1 MPVHRTSTGYGLQ
14 RLLHGLTDAV
24 IPADVEI
31 SGVSDDSRT
40 LHRGELFIARGGPH
54 RSGSLYIE
62 DALQA
67 GAAAA
72 VVEPGWE
79 STRYNAGIPVIPVS
93 GLNMKAGIIA
103 ARYYGDPSADL
114 SVVGV
119 TGTNGKTT
127 VSYAIARVLDNVSK
141 GTTGLIGTLGFG
153 QSGELSAAMN
163 TTPGAIMLQQILHD
177 MKVKSID
184 TVVMEVSSHG
194 LEQGRV
200 SGVRFHT
207 AVFTNLTR
215 DHLDYHPDMEA
226 YGNAKKR
233 LFLTPGLKHAVINI
247 DDPYGLQLSREISAD
262 IHVVAYGLCSKPTGL
277 YEGLEYVSGVVLENR
292 IDQLCLEINSPWGA
306 GRADICAGGRFNAYN
321 FLASL
326 AVLQVLGID
335 FDRSLREL
343 PGVFPVPGRIEAFRG
358 HGEFM
363 VVVDY
368 AHTPDGLENVL
379 QSLREV
385 CSGRLIC
392 VFGCGGDRD
401 RGKRPRMGE
410 IARRYADQIILTN
423 DNPRTEQPETI
434 INEILAG
441 MKDRKGVIVNT
452 DRAQAISSAI
462 ADAGKDDIV
471 LVAGK
476 GHETYQEI
484 GKQRYPFSD
493 RQLVRNLVGDKP

>member
-1 MPVHRTSTGYGLQ
+1 MPAYRSSTEYSLQ
-14 RLLHGLTDAV
+14 RLLHGLTDAP
-24 IPADVEI
+24 IPANVEVT
-31 SGVSDDSRT
+31 GVSDDSRT
-40 LHRGELFIARGGPH
+40 LHSGELFIARGGPLC
-54 RSGSLYIE
+54 SGTLYIE

-67 GAAAA
+67 GVAA
-72 VVEPGWE
+72 VVVE
-79 STRYNAGIPVIPVS
+79 SGSESPRNNAGIPLIPVT

-103 ARYYGDPSADL
+103 ARFYGDPSADI

-127 VSYAIARVLDNVSK
+127 VSYAIARVLDSVSK

-153 QSGELSAAMN
+153 QSGELSATRN
-163 TTPGAIMLQQILHD
+163 TTPGAIRLQQILHD

-184 TVVMEVSSHG
+184 KVVMEVSSHG
-194 LEQGRV
+194 LDQGRI

-207 AVFTNLTR
+207 AVFTNLSH
-215 DHLDYHPDMEA
+215 DHLDYHRDMAA

-247 DDPYGLQLSREISAD
+247 DDPYGLQLSREINTD
-262 IHVVAYGLCSKPTGL
+262 IHVVAYGLRSKPLDLHGGL
-277 YEGLEYVSGVVLENR
+277 DYVSGVIVENR
-292 IDQLCLEINSPWGA
+292 LDQLCLEINSPWGA

-335 FDRSLREL
+335 FNGALREL

-358 HGEFM
+358 PGDFM

-401 RGKRPRMGE
+401 RGKRPRMGA
-410 IARRYADQIILTN
+410 IARHYADKIILTN
-423 DNPRTEQPETI
+423 DNPRTEQPEAI
-434 INEILAG
+434 IDEILAG
-441 MKDRKGVIVNT
+441 MEDREGVTVNT

-462 ADAGKDDIV
+462 AGAGKDDII

-484 GKQRYPFSD
+484 GRQRYPFSD
-493 RQLVRNLVGDKP
+493 RQLVRNLLGDKP